1 MENSGR
7 NNANGNHKVGNVNVQ
22 IGDKEGIYA
31 GSATNM
37 ARLFILCNVIWAI
50 LFGLFAYFF
59 PMYKDDVSK
68 YVEHAY
74 LFLNDKDFKCKY
86 SKEKWYAKK
95 RA

>member
-31 GSATNM
+31 GSASNM

-50 LFGLFAYFF
+50 MFGAFAY
-59 PMYKDDVSK
+59 YEGIKQGNLETRV
-68 YVEHAY
+68 A
-74 LFLNDKDFKCKY
+74 FLERLHK
-86 SKEKWYAKK
+86 
-95 RA
+95 